1 VTFVETHRD
10 TFGVAP
16 LLAAIGEPVSTFYDR
31 VDGKPSAR
39 AVADAAV
46 AERIEAIWER
56 SRRTYGA
63 PRIHAMLAREGIRV
77 GRKRVERLMRHLG
90 IQGAHLHKH
99 WRTTRQ
105 DRDAAAAPDLV
116 DRNFTAAEPNRLWVA
131 DLTYIKTLQGIL
143 YLAVVLDVFSR
154 KVVGWQMADRMTTD
168 LVLSA
173 LEMGLWRR
181 EVVRDRLIH
190 HSDKGSQYTSL
201 RFTQRLADAGVAPST
216 GSVGDSFDNA
226 VAESFFGSLKTELI
240 YRHSW
245 ASRHDAEL
253 AIFAWIE
260 GWYNPER
267 LIAGLG
273 MRSPDEYEAAFYA
286 PPTPSSTPP
295 STLET
300 TYRASNKPRESQ
312 PPSKATSSRSPPP
325 PQASTTAPKQ
335 RQQHEI
341 PHPLRQ
347 QHDHRPHHRTNPPSI
362 RTPPTPAPTT
372 GRSHGPWPKYA
383 NARCCAWLV
392 PPWPPTDNFFDGQ
405 R

>member
-1 VTFVETHRD
+1 VTFVEAHRH

-31 VDGKPSAR
+31 TSRTPSAR
-39 AVADAAV
+39 AMADAAV

-63 PRIHAMLAREGIRV
+63 PRIHAMLAREGFQV
-77 GRKRVERLMRHLG
+77 GRKRVERLMRQLG

-99 WRTTRQ
+99 WKTTRQ
-105 DRDAAAAPDLV
+105 DKKASAALDLV
-116 DRNFTAAEPNRLWVA
+116 ERNFTVAEPNTLWVA

-181 EVVRDRLIH
+181 EVVRNRLIH
-190 HSDKGSQYTSL
+190 HSDKGS
-201 RFTQRLADAGVAPST
+201 P
-216 GSVGDSFDNA
+216 GSVGDSYDNA
-226 VAESFFGSLKTELI
+226 MAESFFGTLKTELI

-245 ASRHDAEL
+245 TSRHDAEL

-260 GWYNPER
+260 GWYNAER
-267 LIAGLG
+267 IIAGLG

-286 PPTPSSTPP
+286 DTTNLDTPVNVGNHESS
-295 STLET
+295 
-300 TYRASNKPRESQ
+300 
-312 PPSKATSSRSPPP
+312 
-325 PQASTTAPKQ
+325 
-335 RQQHEI
+335 
-341 PHPLRQ
+341 LR
-347 QHDHRPHHRTNPPSI
+347 
-362 RTPPTPAPTT
+362 
-372 GRSHGPWPKYA
+372 
-383 NARCCAWLV
+383 
-392 PPWPPTDNFFDGQ
+392 
-405 R
+405 

>member
-1 VTFVETHRD
+1 MTFVEAHRH

-31 VDGKPSAR
+31 TSREPSAR

-46 AERIEAIWER
+46 AERISAIWER
-56 SRRTYGA
+56 SRRSYGA

-77 GRKRVERLMRHLG
+77 GRKRVERLMRGLG

-99 WRTTRQ
+99 WKTTRP
-105 DRDAAAAPDLV
+105 DRRVTAAPDLV
-116 DRNFTAAEPNRLWVA
+116 ERQFQAAAPNTLWVA
-131 DLTYIKTLQGIL
+131 DLTYIKTVQGIL

-154 KVVGWQMADRMTTD
+154 KVVGWQMADTMTTD
-168 LVLSA
+168 LVLTA
-173 LEMGLWRR
+173 FEMGLWRR

-245 ASRHDAEL
+245 TSRHDAEL

-260 GWYNPER
+260 GWYNPQR
-267 LIAGLG
+267 IIAGLD
-273 MRSPDEYEAAFYA
+273 MRSPNEYEAAFYA
-286 PPTPSSTPP
+286 
-295 STLET
+295 ET
-300 TYRASNKPRESQ
+300 TNANLDTTVKVGNPESSLQ
-312 PPSKATSSRSPPP
+312 
-325 PQASTTAPKQ
+325 
-335 RQQHEI
+335 
-341 PHPLRQ
+341 
-347 QHDHRPHHRTNPPSI
+347 
-362 RTPPTPAPTT
+362 
-372 GRSHGPWPKYA
+372 
-383 NARCCAWLV
+383 
-392 PPWPPTDNFFDGQ
+392 
-405 R
+405 

>member
-1 VTFVETHRD
+1 
-10 TFGVAP
+10 
-16 LLAAIGEPVSTFYDR
+16 
-31 VDGKPSAR
+31 
-39 AVADAAV
+39 
-46 AERIEAIWER
+46 
-56 SRRTYGA
+56 
-63 PRIHAMLAREGIRV
+63 
-77 GRKRVERLMRHLG
+77 MRQLS

-99 WRTTRQ
+99 WKTTRQ
-105 DRDAAAAPDLV
+105 DKQASAAPDLV
-116 DRNFTAAEPNRLWVA
+116 ERNFTAAEPNTLWVA
-131 DLTYIKTLQGIL
+131 DLTYVKTLQGIL

-181 EVVRDRLIH
+181 EVVRNRLIH

-267 LIAGLG
+267 IIAALG

-286 PPTPSSTPP
+286 DTTNLDTPVNVGNHESS
-295 STLET
+295 
-300 TYRASNKPRESQ
+300 
-312 PPSKATSSRSPPP
+312 
-325 PQASTTAPKQ
+325 
-335 RQQHEI
+335 
-341 PHPLRQ
+341 LR
-347 QHDHRPHHRTNPPSI
+347 
-362 RTPPTPAPTT
+362 
-372 GRSHGPWPKYA
+372 
-383 NARCCAWLV
+383 
-392 PPWPPTDNFFDGQ
+392 
-405 R
+405 

>member
-1 VTFVETHRD
+1 VTFVQQHSH

-31 VDGKPSAR
+31 TSKTPSAR
-39 AVADAAV
+39 AMADAGV
-46 AERIEAIWER
+46 VERIEAIWER

-77 GRKRVERLMRHLG
+77 GRKRVERLMGQLS

-99 WRTTRQ
+99 WKTTRQ
-105 DRDAAAAPDLV
+105 DKKANAAPDLV
-116 DRNFTAAEPNRLWVA
+116 ERHFHAAAPNRLWVA
-131 DLTYIKTLQGIL
+131 DLTYVKTLQGIL

-173 LEMGLWRR
+173 FEMGLWRR
-181 EVVRDRLIH
+181 DVARDRLIH

-226 VAESFFGSLKTELI
+226 MAESFFGSLKTELI

-245 ASRHDAEL
+245 TSRHDAEL

-267 LIAGLG
+267 IIAGLG
-273 MRSPDEYEAAFYA
+273 MRSPNEYEAAFYA
-286 PPTPSSTPP
+286 DTQNANPATPVRVGNPESS
-295 STLET
+295 L
-300 TYRASNKPRESQ
+300 Q
-312 PPSKATSSRSPPP
+312 
-325 PQASTTAPKQ
+325 
-335 RQQHEI
+335 
-341 PHPLRQ
+341 
-347 QHDHRPHHRTNPPSI
+347 
-362 RTPPTPAPTT
+362 
-372 GRSHGPWPKYA
+372 
-383 NARCCAWLV
+383 
-392 PPWPPTDNFFDGQ
+392 
-405 R
+405 